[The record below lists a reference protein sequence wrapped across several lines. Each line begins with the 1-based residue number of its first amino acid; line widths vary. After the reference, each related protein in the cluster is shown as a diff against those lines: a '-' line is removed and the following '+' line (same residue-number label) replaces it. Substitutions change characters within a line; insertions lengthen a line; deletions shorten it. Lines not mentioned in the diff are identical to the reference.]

1 MASLDYSVF
10 GLSVRSRLALPELPE
25 AEAEAVPDVTIGYG
39 NIDAPAADPG
49 YAATDSGTLL
59 TVPEV
64 GRYLI
69 RDGREV
75 VIEAAAG
82 ASERNLRLFLL
93 GSAFGA
99 LLHQR
104 GLLPLHANVIDMGGR
119 AVAFSG
125 HSGAGKSTI
134 AAWFH
139 DRGHPILGD
148 DVCVIGFDSA
158 GRAIAHPGIPRLRL
172 WRDALDA
179 SSRSAEIYERSFDQL
194 DKFDVPTA
202 GGTRPLEPIALAA
215 IYRLRKADEGT
226 QGTDIRRLTGV
237 AAVETLVSNTYRGAY
252 LKTIGRTG
260 THLAACIQLAR
271 AVPIF
276 SAERRWGFDCFDDE
290 AERLREHARSHMAGS
305 GGD

>member
-1 MASLDYSVF
+1 MTALDYSVF
-10 GLSVRSRLALPELPE
+10 GLRVRSRLALPELPR
-25 AEAEAVPDVTIGYG
+25 AEAGAAPDVVIGYG
-39 NIDAPAADPG
+39 DIDLSPAEPG
-49 YAATDSGTLL
+49 YAPTDAGTLL

-69 RDGREV
+69 REGREV
-75 VIEAAAG
+75 VVEAAAG

-119 AVAFSG
+119 AIAFSG

-139 DRGHPILGD
+139 DRGYRVLGD
-148 DVCVIGFDSA
+148 DVCVVGFDSD
-158 GRAIAHPGIPRLRL
+158 GRALAHPGIPRLRL

-179 SSRSAEIYERSFDQL
+179 SSRTTDGYERSFDRL
-194 DKFDVPTA
+194 DKYDVPT
-202 GGTRPLEPIALAA
+202 GGEPQPLEPIGLAA
-215 IYRLRKADEGT
+215 IYLLRKADEGSP
-226 QGTDIRRLTGV
+226 GVHRLTGA
-237 AAVETLVSNTYRGAY
+237 AAVETLVSNTYRGGY

-260 THLAACIQLAR
+260 THLATCVQLAK
-271 AVPIF
+271 AVPVF
-276 SAERRWGFDCFDDE
+276 SAHRRWGFDCFDDE
-290 AERLREHARSHMAGS
+290 AERLREHARLHL
-305 GGD
+305 GGAEGG